1 VQQFLLL
8 WPVASRNEKGS
19 DLNIGHLATRG
30 KIRLMP
36 DEHPTCVRIEG
47 EQPPIAVGA
56 VVNLSSPNGHANCS
70 VLHALEVG
78 ISPIKWKRPLGYAPS
93 GLSFLGFELLDE
105 CSESDCRKQ
114 QVLIATGIDRSLRA
128 IVAVTDHMPTD

>member
-1 VQQFLLL
+1 MISTRSVELVIDTVVCLTLAKWETVSGQFGGYL
-8 WPVASRNEKGS
+8 
-19 DLNIGHLATRG
+19 T
-30 KIRLMP
+30 

-93 GLSFLGFELLDE
+93 GLFLPGFRVAGRVQRVRLL
-105 CSESDCRKQ
+105 K
-114 QVLIATGIDRSLRA
+114 ATGAYRDRN
-128 IVAVTDHMPTD
+128 